1 MLAWVKSSL
10 CVIRLSSSTRGTR
23 LTGEK
28 IYSGSWFQRLQSVDR
43 SPFCRPK
50 VQQNIMAVEICGLG
64 GCLPHSNQEAMKERE
79 RSQGH
84 IPFHGVPRLLFLPP
98 PYNVIHPHFI
108 SLDMIKTLC
117 KVQLGR
123 KSVHSSLQSQ
133 VLVHR
138 WGESH
143 SSRSPTSGHVTEA
156 GSVERNDCTCTLACD
171 QLNSTTLAQF
181 GTSCLGSGDAHSGLH
196 ISV

>member
-1 MLAWVKSSL
+1 
-10 CVIRLSSSTRGTR
+10 
-23 LTGEK
+23 
-28 IYSGSWFQRLQSVDR
+28 
-43 SPFCRPK
+43 
-50 VQQNIMAVEICGLG
+50 MAVEICGLG

-79 RSQGH
+79 RSQGP
-84 IPFHGVPRLLFLPP
+84 IPFHGVPRLLFPPP

-138 WGESH
+138 WGKVTAAGAL
-143 SSRSPTSGHVTEA
+143 PLVTSQ
-156 GSVERNDCTCTLACD
+156 RLA
-171 QLNSTTLAQF
+171 L
-181 GTSCLGSGDAHSGLH
+181 
-196 ISV
+196 